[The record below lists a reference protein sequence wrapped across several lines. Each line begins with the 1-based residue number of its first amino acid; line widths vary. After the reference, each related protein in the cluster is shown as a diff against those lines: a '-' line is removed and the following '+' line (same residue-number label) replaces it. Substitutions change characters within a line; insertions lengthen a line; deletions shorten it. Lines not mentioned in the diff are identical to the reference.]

1 MAFDLTMAIVSDLAG
16 RVLASSLLVSIASC
30 AGGTVALLAWS
41 RRPTIPVAAT
51 HRTLSGDSSTSASA
65 KAEPRR
71 SEGSLPSG
79 ADHRATPLYSVGPQ
93 GPDHD
98 AVMRIGGEAPG
109 RRAHSRKRCQ
119 TMACFGWPPP
129 RIVRGDR
136 RYPVRQAPRACPV
149 RVRPSRRSQDDAS
162 RHLARSHH
170 SPQRDQQL
178 SRQRHDQGL
187 ARAATGVGRA
197 RPVPLRQRTLLLMK
211 QEAPGQ
217 LDHPA
222 AHARVARLGEPFL
235 PPPAAALVGRS
246 GQARIAG
253 DGSSIAPGP
262 GKNLMNQHV
271 RCLKADAHNAR
282 EETNH
287 DMRLV
292 LRSPFQLLRT
302 GLLDL
307 FDLVHDEPQA
317 GHVATQFEQRVG
329 RERHPLGCPKCC
341 ETVGGVAQGRLE
353 GPNPEADQT
362 ALHPVDQARALTN
375 EPLALTVGALG
386 ILLRQ
391 RWNGDHVAVIGFA
404 AQPADEDP
412 FEQSRVE
419 AICLGPAMLAGD
431 GHAGGVDDVGF
442 DAPGPEPARQPE
454 PVAARLEG
462 NGDAGD
468 RAAVLGRLCTPAHQQ
483 TEQFHLSWFELLE
496 RMALDPWDNAGDEPA
511 RLAHLDDSDDGA
523 ILLQG
528 SEGPAQIVELL

>member
-1 MAFDLTMAIVSDLAG
+1 MAFDLTTAIVSDLAG
-16 RVLASSLLVSIASC
+16 RVFASSLGSIASC

-51 HRTLSGDSSTSASA
+51 HRTLSGDSRTSCSA

-79 ADHRATPLYSVGPQ
+79 ADHRATPLYSVGPR

-119 TMACFGWPPP
+119 TMASFGWPPP
-129 RIVRGDR
+129 RIVIGDR

-162 RHLARSHH
+162 RYLAGGHRA
-170 SPQRDQQL
+170 PQCDQQL
-178 SRQRHDQGL
+178 SGQGHDQGL
-187 ARAATGVGRA
+187 ARAAAGIRRA
-197 RPVPLRQRTLLLMK
+197 RPVPLRQRALLLMQ

-222 AHARVARLGEPFL
+222 AHAGVAGLGEPFL
-235 PPPAAALVGRS
+235 APPAAALVGRS
-246 GQARIAG
+246 GQARIAD
-253 DGSSIAPGP
+253 DGSSITPGP

-271 RCLKADAHNAR
+271 RCLKADANHPR

-292 LRSPFQLLRT
+292 LRSLFQLLRT

-329 RERHPLGCPKCC
+329 RKRHSLGCPKCC
-341 ETVGGVAQGRLE
+341 ETVRRVAQGRLE

-362 ALHPVDQARALTN
+362 SLHPVDQARALTN
-375 EPLALTVGALG
+375 ERLALTVGALG

-419 AICLGPAMLAGD
+419 AICFRPAMLARD
-431 GHAGGVDDVGF
+431 SHAGRVDDGGF
-442 DAPGPEPARQPE
+442 DIAGPEPARQPE
-454 PVAARLEG
+454 PVAARLERDH
-462 NGDAGD
+462 DARN
-468 RAAVLGRLCTPAHQQ
+468 RATLLGCLGTPAHQQ
-483 TEQFHLSWFELLE
+483 PEQVHLAWFELLQW
-496 RMALDPWDNAGDEPA
+496 MALDYLEPCRQRA
-511 RLAHLDDSDDGA
+511 SSL
-523 ILLQG
+523 G
-528 SEGPAQIVELL
+528 SSR